1 MTIALTKL
9 ISVFTAAPKYFGGN
23 TFTMALQPG
32 NNCQQLFFYAANG
45 YMGGTPIDVLVK
57 ATGIGQTPLACNQ
70 RLKESMPIQ
79 CENATQW
86 KTATATKTAVFYV
99 APNPAKESSTLYYD
113 FMSAS
118 SNSTVLVIDMLGRI
132 VANQKLTATSGSTN
146 IDLTQYMQGTYI
158 LRLVNNGIVL
168 GQSKLIKN

>member
-9 ISVFTAAPKYFGGN
+9 ISVFTAAPNNFGGN
-23 TFTMALQPG
+23 TFSMALQPG

-79 CENATQW
+79 CENAAQW
-86 KTATATKTAVFYV
+86 KAATATKTAVFYV
-99 APNPAKESSTLYYD
+99 APNPARESSTLYYD
-113 FMSAS
+113 FMSAT
-118 SNSTVLVIDMLGRI
+118 SNSALLVIDMLGRI
-132 VANQKLTATSGSTN
+132 VANQKLTATFGSAN
-146 IDLTQYMQGTYI
+146 IDLTQFMQGTY
-158 LRLVNNGIVL
+158 LLLLKSGDTIVK
-168 GQSKLIKN
+168 QTKLIKK